1 MSQAHEFKDYLISP
15 IPPDLLVSCSKTSSC
30 QFYSARYY
38 KITAMRARDFEALG
52 ATRFDVL
59 VIGGGIHGLATA
71 LDASA
76 RGLKVALAEAGD
88 FAAATSFN
96 HQRTAHGGL
105 RSLQAG
111 RLGHAREAIHER
123 RALARIAPR
132 LLRPLPFII
141 GTYRS
146 VIKSRLA
153 LRAGFKL
160 DSWLGR
166 HRNDG
171 IEPELH
177 LPPARLTSRAAT
189 LKLFPGVRQ
198 DGLTG
203 GANWYDYQIVHTS
216 RLAIAF
222 AEGCEARGAR
232 LVNYAEAVAALKDGG
247 RVAGMR
253 LRDTLTGAEI
263 DVRARM
269 TINAAG
275 AGAGEIMKM
284 FGVTR
289 DLPLA
294 KAMNLVT
301 SKRASDIALAAP
313 SPKGYMLT
321 LTPWHGRALVGT
333 WQSDALATPADLG
346 PTAAEVEGFIADA
359 NAAFPALKLTRADV
373 TLVHRGIVPA
383 ERSSR
388 AAGASRRSP
397 GQGGVRFLSSPQ
409 ILDHGKDGA
418 PGAMSVIGIKF
429 TTARAVGDRT
439 AAAAAKSLGGSTRRT
454 DSATAI
460 LPGAGIAD
468 HEALAIET
476 ARAVHLELAP
486 PIIRHLIDLYGDRAA
501 AIVRVMAERSDW
513 RMPLVPGRLT
523 VGAEVIHAIRHEMA
537 MTLADIVIRR
547 SELGAMEHPGA
558 DLVKAMAA
566 IAAEEL
572 GWDADRRDREIA
584 AVDAFY
590 C

>member
-1 MSQAHEFKDYLISP
+1 
-15 IPPDLLVSCSKTSSC
+15 
-30 QFYSARYY
+30 
-38 KITAMRARDFEALG
+38 MRPRDFAALSG
-52 ATRFDVL
+52 TAFDVL

-76 RGLKVALAEAGD
+76 RGLKVALVEAGD

-111 RLGHAREAIHER
+111 RIDHARESIYER

-153 LRAGFKL
+153 LRAAFKF

-166 HRNDG
+166 HRNQG

-177 LPPARLTSRAAT
+177 LPPAKLTSRAAT
-189 LKLFPGVRQ
+189 LKLFAGVRP

-203 GANWYDYQIVHTS
+203 GANWYDYQIVHTN

-222 AEGCEARGAR
+222 AEGCDARGAV
-232 LVNYAEAVAALKDGG
+232 LVNYAEALAPLKENAASAEATAPEG
-247 RVAGMR
+247 RIAGMR
-253 LRDTLTGAEI
+253 VRDVLTGAEAE
-263 DVRARM
+263 VRVRL

-275 AGAGEIMKM
+275 ARAGEIMKM

-289 DLPLA
+289 DFPLA

-301 SKRASDIALAAP
+301 SKPASDIALAAP

-321 LTPWHGRALVGT
+321 LVPWHGRALVGT
-333 WQSDALATPADLG
+333 WQSDTLATPADLA
-346 PTAAEVEGFIADA
+346 PTAAEIDAFIADA
-359 NAAFPALKLTRADV
+359 NAAFPALRLTRADV
-373 TLVHRGIVPA
+373 TLVHRAIVPA
-383 ERSSR
+383 ER
-388 AAGASRRSP
+388 AGSP
-397 GQGGVRFLSSPQ
+397 VRFLSAPE
-409 ILDHGKDGA
+409 ILDHAKDGA
-418 PGAMSVIGIKF
+418 PGAMSVVGIKY
-429 TTARAVGDRT
+429 TTARSVGARA
-439 AAAAAKSLGGSTRRT
+439 AAAAAKALGGSTRRT
-454 DSATAI
+454 DTDRAI

-486 PIIRHLIDLYGDRAA
+486 PIIRHLMGVYGDRAA
-501 AIVRVMAERSDW
+501 AIVRIMSERSEW
-513 RMPLVPGRLT
+513 RMPLVPGRPT
-523 VGAEVIHAIRHEMA
+523 VGAEGIHAIRHEMA
-537 MTLADIVIRR
+537 VTLSDIVIRR
-547 SELGAMEHPGA
+547 TELGAMEHPGA

>member
-1 MSQAHEFKDYLISP
+1 
-15 IPPDLLVSCSKTSSC
+15 
-30 QFYSARYY
+30 
-38 KITAMRARDFEALG
+38 MRPRDFAALSG
-52 ATRFDVL
+52 TTFDVL

-76 RGLKVALAEAGD
+76 RGLKVALVEAGD

-111 RLGHAREAIHER
+111 RLDHARESIYER

-153 LRAGFKL
+153 LRAAFKF

-166 HRNDG
+166 HRNQG

-177 LPPARLTSRAAT
+177 LPPAKLTSRAAT
-189 LKLFPGVRQ
+189 LKLFAGVRQ

-203 GANWYDYQIVHTS
+203 GANWYDYQIVHTN
-216 RLAIAF
+216 RLAMAF
-222 AEGCEARGAR
+222 AEGCDARGAV
-232 LVNYAEAVAALKDGG
+232 LVNYAEAIAPLKENN
-247 RVAGMR
+247 RIAGMR
-253 LRDTLTGAEI
+253 VRDVLTGAQA
-263 DVRARM
+263 DVLARL

-275 AGAGEIMKM
+275 ARAGEIMKM
-284 FGVTR
+284 LGVAR
-289 DLPLA
+289 EFPLA

-301 SKRASDIALAAP
+301 SKPASDIALAAP

-321 LTPWHGRALVGT
+321 LVPWHGRALVGT
-333 WQSDALATPADLG
+333 WQSDTLATPADLA
-346 PTAAEVEGFIADA
+346 PTAAEIDAFIADA
-359 NAAFPALKLTRADV
+359 NAAFPALRLTRADV

-383 ERSSR
+383 ERSG
-388 AAGASRRSP
+388 GA
-397 GQGGVRFLSSPQ
+397 VRFLSAPE
-409 ILDHGKDGA
+409 ILDHAKDGA
-418 PGAMSVIGIKF
+418 PGAMSVVGTKYTI
-429 TTARAVGDRT
+429 ARAVGAR
-439 AAAAAKSLGGSTRRT
+439 AAAAAARALGGSTRRT
-454 DSATAI
+454 DTDIAI

-486 PIIRHLIDLYGDRAA
+486 PIIRHLMGVYGDRAA
-501 AIVRVMAERSDW
+501 AIVRIMAERSDW
-513 RMPLVPGRLT
+513 RMPLVPGRPT
-523 VGAEVIHAIRHEMA
+523 VGAEGIHAIRHEMA
-537 MTLADIVIRR
+537 MTLSDIVIRR
-547 SELGAMEHPGA
+547 TELGAMQHPGA
-558 DLVKAMAA
+558 DLVKGMAA